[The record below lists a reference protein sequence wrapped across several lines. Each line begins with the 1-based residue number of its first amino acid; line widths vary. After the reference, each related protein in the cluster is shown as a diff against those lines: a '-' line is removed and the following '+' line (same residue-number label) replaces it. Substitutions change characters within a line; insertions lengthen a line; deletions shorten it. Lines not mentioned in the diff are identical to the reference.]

1 MVELMKYKVGD
12 RVTHFTGI
20 CGMITKVLMDTNSYW
35 FVYLKD
41 DIELMRIEIDGC
53 EIDEHTEDNK
63 LGFCKK

>member
-41 DIELMRIEIDGC
+41 DIELMRIEIDEC